1 MSQLLE
7 KLGKKLD
14 EEQRILLSGMRWRQY
29 EAVRAIL
36 YDVPGV
42 RTAYLDGNVE
52 VLTLSKKHEKIK
64 SNISRLLDT
73 YLDEV
78 GIDFYRTGSFT
89 MGGED
94 KNASAE
100 PDESYSLDE
109 EKTVPDLVIEV
120 IITSGKLKRR
130 EIFRRLGVAEAWY
143 WKEEQLFIY
152 NLRSPEDEPIP
163 QSALFPNLDLE
174 LFTRCVNMLDQ
185 KIAVKEFRSIIR
197 ATLRSN

>member
-14 EEQRILLSGMRWRQY
+14 EEQRILLPGMRWRQY
-29 EAVRAIL
+29 EALRAIL
-36 YDVPGV
+36 YDVPGI

-64 SNISRLLDT
+64 SNISRLLDI

-78 GIDFYRTGSFT
+78 GVDFYRTGSFT

-94 KNASAE
+94 NSASTE
-100 PDESYSLDE
+100 PDESYSLNE
-109 EKTVPDLVIEV
+109 EKAVPDLVIEV

-143 WKEEQLFIY
+143 WKDEQLLIY
-152 NLRSPEDEPIP
+152 NLRSLNDEPVA
-163 QSALFPNLDLE
+163 QSVLLPKLDLD
-174 LFTRCVNMLDQ
+174 LFTRCINMLDQ
-185 KIAVKEFRSIIR
+185 KVAVKEFRNIIR
-197 ATLRSN
+197 ATQSK

>member
-7 KLGKKLD
+7 KLGKKSE
-14 EEQRILLSGMRWRQY
+14 EEQRLLLSGIRWQQY
-29 EAVRAIL
+29 EAMRAIL

-52 VLTLSKKHEKIK
+52 VLTLSRKHEKIK

-94 KNASAE
+94 ENASTE

-109 EKTVPDLVIEV
+109 EKVIPDLVIEV
-120 IITSGKLKRR
+120 IITSGKLKRS

-143 WKEEQLFIY
+143 WKDEQLLIY
-152 NLRSPEDEPIP
+152 DLRSPNDEPIP
-163 QSALFPNLDLE
+163 QSVLLPKLDIGL
-174 LFTRCVNMLDQ
+174 LTRCVNILDQ
-185 KIAVKEFRSIIR
+185 KVAVKEFRDTIR
-197 ATLRSN
+197 ATL

>member
-7 KLGKKLD
+7 KIGKKLE
-14 EEQRILLSGMRWRQY
+14 EEQRIILPGMRWRQY
-29 EAVRAIL
+29 EAVSEIL
-36 YDVPGV
+36 YDVPGI
-42 RTAYLDGNVE
+42 RTDYLEGNVE
-52 VLTLSKKHEKIK
+52 VLNIFKKKEKIK

-73 YLDEV
+73 YLDEA
-78 GIDFYRTGSFT
+78 GIDFYRTGSFR

-109 EKTVPDLVIEV
+109 EKAVPDLVIEV

-143 WKEEQLFIY
+143 WKDEQLLIY
-152 NLRSPEDEPIP
+152 NLRSPNGEPIT
-163 QSALFPNLDLE
+163 QSVLFPNLDLN

-185 KIAVKEFRSIIR
+185 KVAVKEFRNIIR
-197 ATLRSN
+197 ATQVK

>member
-1 MSQLLE
+1 MSQVLE
-7 KLGKKLD
+7 KLGKKSE

-36 YDVPGV
+36 YDVPGI

-78 GIDFYRTGSFT
+78 GIEFYRTGSFT

-143 WKEEQLFIY
+143 WKDEQLLIY
-152 NLRSPEDEPIP
+152 NLRSPSDEHIT
-163 QSALFPNLDLE
+163 QSVLLPKLDIDLFI
-174 LFTRCVNMLDQ
+174 RCVNMLDQ
-185 KIAVKEFRSIIR
+185 KVAVKEFRNTIR
-197 ATLRSN
+197 ATQ